1 MRASRRGVTR
11 LRLLRPKNLRTRR
24 SDAGGRRPRLERTC
38 VQSTSGSRAGRRT
51 PRSNGEAGWRPS
63 CGSCPAVLTVD
74 AQTRQGS
81 GLGPDA
87 RRHRSRAQRAR
98 KNVTEH
104 LTTVLL
110 EDGAREG
117 SARTRMHR
125 GKLEGM
131 MRLLGRGDQRVAR
144 GITAKT
150 ARRDRGRRPPR
161 RAVPRDRSHPL
172 REGGGL
178 ADAPH
183 PHIATLRRLG
193 YQVAG

>member
-24 SDAGGRRPRLERTC
+24 SDAGGRRPRLERNLRAIYFGITGGQAYAS
-38 VQSTSGSRAGRRT
+38 VEWRSRLAPIVRQLPRRAD
-51 PRSNGEAGWRPS
+51 RRCADPS
-63 CGSCPAVLTVD
+63 
-74 AQTRQGS
+74 GS
-81 GLGPDA
+81 GLCPDA
-87 RRHRSRAQRAR
+87 RRHRLRAQRAR

-131 MRLLGRGDQRVAR
+131 MRLLSKGDQRVAR

-183 PHIATLRRLG
+183 AHIATLRRLG
-193 YQVAG
+193 